1 MTKNSCLIDICHR
14 PIKKSYVNCCD
25 IKKEIIMKK
34 LVVLLGLC
42 LGFLTTSNAQ
52 EQKQSPYKKIGSFT
66 QPVSTIAGSVEAALK
81 TAGFEILGTYNPES
95 NPNLKIIAFTRSDL
109 KNTSSKVADRGAMAA
124 VLKVGFVK
132 NGNSV
137 TVSYTNPMYI
147 FNAYLRKETPK
158 YAEVLNKIA
167 NDVKKAMATVGTEN
181 TGFGGGIAAQKL
193 WKYHYKI
200 MMPYFSDPVTLNTY
214 ASFEEGRQI
223 IEANLANNKSDTK
236 LVYKL
241 DLSDKNTVV
250 YGVALLNTEDG
261 EPYFLPKI
269 GEENIAA
276 MPYEIIL
283 QGNKV
288 TMLHGKYR
296 LALSWPELSMG
307 TFMRIMSTPGDIE
320 DMLKSITEQ

>member
-1 MTKNSCLIDICHR
+1 
-14 PIKKSYVNCCD
+14 
-25 IKKEIIMKK
+25 MKK
-34 LVVLLGLC
+34 LLTLSLL
-42 LGFLTTSNAQ
+42 FLTMWETTNAQ
-52 EQKQSPYKKIGSFT
+52 EQKLAPYIKIGQFNEDI
-66 QPVSTIAGSVEAALK
+66 STLSRTIEQALK
-81 TAGFEILGTYNPES
+81 TANFEILGTYNPEN
-95 NPNLKIIAFTRSDL
+95 NPNLKVIVFTRTDL
-109 KNTSSKVADRGAMAA
+109 KNTVSKVTDRGAMAA
-124 VLKVGFVK
+124 ILKVGFVTEGK
-132 NGNSV
+132 NI
-137 TVSYTNPMYI
+137 TVSYTNPMYF
-147 FNAYLRKETPK
+147 FNAYLRKEMLK
-158 YAEVLNKIA
+158 YRTDLNAIA
-167 NDVKKAMATVGTEN
+167 KDVKNALATVGTESI
-181 TGFGGGIAAQKL
+181 GFGGGITAKKL

-214 ASFEEGRQI
+214 ASFDEGRQI
-223 IEANLANNKSDTK
+223 IEANLAKGKSDTK

-241 DLSDKNTVV
+241 DLSDKNTIV

-307 TFMRIMSTPGDIE
+307 TFMGIMSTPGDIK
-320 DMLKSITEQ
+320 DMLKSITE